1 MKVNGGGSLGNKFNK
16 AGIIQKLTILG
27 IGINDMGWAI
37 ITRKD
42 GLYGF
47 IDTTTGTIVEPKYGG
62 YSINDWFF
70 YGILPNYN
78 NDKMY
83 NKGQFY
89 VRGIKDRLFKRTEYL
104 DVEFGAGDFRVASV
118 GNTKLRGKDYLVN
131 YKGQK
136 LFLSENELRYGAKR
150 IGMTND
156 GLYLVDYDVYDC
168 DLNKID

>member
-1 MKVNGGGSLGNKFNK
+1 MGNKFDK
-16 AGIIQKLTILG
+16 AKIIQKLTILG

-37 ITRKD
+37 ITRKN

-78 NDKMY
+78 SQKLYD
-83 NKGQFY
+83 KGQFY

-104 DVEFGAGDFRVASV
+104 DAQFGTGDFRVASV
-118 GNTKLRGKDYLVN
+118 GSTKLRGKDYLVN

-136 LFLSENELRYGAKR
+136 LFLAENELRYGAKR
-150 IGMTND
+150 ISMTKD
-156 GLYLVDYDVYDC
+156 GLYIVEHDTYTCNLERLD
-168 DLNKID
+168 